1 MMHLMSNFRSL
12 DSEAPEDGGDEAED
26 EAEDRQPQYKARVTT
41 LTLTLISM
49 FVFQVLGDYEPEA
62 GAGRELS
69 LTEGEVVRLVK
80 IGCAGW
86 W

>member
-1 MMHLMSNFRSL
+1 MILLMSNFRSL

-41 LTLTLISM
+41 LTLILM
-49 FVFQVLGDYEPEA
+49 FVIQVLGDYEPEA

-80 IGCAGW
+80 IGCADW